1 MPQGLGDPLTVLS
14 FSAMP
19 IEELCDHHRNLLA
32 AQREADHWH
41 RLIGA
46 RIDLAVASVADLDEP
61 IAPPNTFT
69 AGTGCAPPE
78 HLRELIGVVVAG
90 DLRLH
95 ETSLLM
101 TLRDAQAKLAD
112 YTRTLRELSDEAARV
127 IASRVGAVRVTA
139 LT

>member
-1 MPQGLGDPLTVLS
+1 MPHGLGDPLTALS
-14 FSAMP
+14 YSAMP
-19 IEELCDHHRNLLA
+19 IEDLCEHHRELLA

-41 RLIGA
+41 RLISA

-61 IAPPNTFT
+61 HAPSGSVMSGST
-69 AGTGCAPPE
+69 CAPPE
-78 HLRELIGVVVAG
+78 HLRQLIGVVANG

-101 TLRDAQAKLAD
+101 ELREAQAKLLA
-112 YTRTLRELSDEAARV
+112 YTMTLRDLSDEAARA